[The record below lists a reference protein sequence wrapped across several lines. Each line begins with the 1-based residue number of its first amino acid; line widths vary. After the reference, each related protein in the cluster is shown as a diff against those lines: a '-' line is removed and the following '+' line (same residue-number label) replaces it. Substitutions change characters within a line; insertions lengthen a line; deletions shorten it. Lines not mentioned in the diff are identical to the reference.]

1 MLFIENIAKKHK
13 INAEKM
19 LFMLTQ
25 FTQNSYLSF
34 SIEKSISAALVS
46 HTRETHV

>member
-1 MLFIENIAKKHK
+1 MLFIQNIAEKHK

-25 FTQNSYLSF
+25 NSYLSF
-34 SIEKSISAALVS
+34 SIEKSISSVLVS
-46 HTRETHV
+46 HTRKMHV